1 VLGSVDV
8 AQLVRV
14 VSECPHRSLAWRESR
29 PYLLAS
35 AVQVLSA
42 EEEEKNHPSSSSL
55 LALEEEDSS
64 AAATTT
70 TVTSA
75 SAPTPLLAVS
85 GYLRGAPLNVNQLV
99 HVPGVGARRILRIL
113 HAQDP
118 CPLAKH
124 PHHRR
129 TGAGG
134 GASLQEGGAA
144 VLLAEPDLARVD
156 PVGMAAL
163 PDGLM
168 GEQTWPDME
177 EYAGGGGELKKI
189 GEGEEAEAGVSDY
202 QSAWSEAW
210 QGDEPDGEEGDEE
223 EKGGM
228 GDDEDGIAGGGGRRR
243 HVVEL
248 GSAAGSAA
256 LKRLP
261 TSSGNKEEGGEEEGG
276 DDGELSFLQS
286 DGGDGDLRLE
296 EGLDDAEMGPE
307 ELLREREVQRKQR
320 AAEQLEFPDEVDAP
334 VDRAAKDRFARYRSL
349 ENFRNSPWDA
359 KESLPRDYSRLY
371 DLGDFKATQR
381 RVLEADSQAARRQ
394 ETNLG
399 QCEAQV
405 LKKAL
410 KKKRKGIKHTGK
422 EGQASSSGGGGGG
435 GGMQDDDES
444 ADGSRASAASG
455 ATFTLPGAE
464 DDDEEDDDDDDEELG
479 GGVSDDED
487 EDLQGDNSSVTST
500 VKSRGASKGSRRG
513 LGRRGWIVPGTFVT
527 LHLAAHA
534 DAEAESDSPTGTGG
548 FESNQEVASSPS
560 PAFTADAAAF
570 AVLAEA
576 HNLTSSAVGSRCVSP
591 MSLHGLHR
599 HENRLTLL
607 NCQVQRAQ
615 PLFLDEEE
623 PVASKEEVW
632 VVCGFRRWR
641 ARPVFSQNNLNCDKN
656 KFERFLQG
664 GVGNFLIASV
674 YGPATFTPAPVLLFR
689 QPPGQTPPPPS
700 FSSSSL
706 PLPTTNVQ
714 SLALAASAA
723 ASSAVRAAK
732 FAVGMAVEDSGCSS
746 VVPFGSVGSGGGG
759 DSALQL
765 VAQGTLYSAD
775 VNRLVLKRIV
785 LTGYPQRVHKR
796 TAVIKH
802 MFYGPD
808 DVRWFKPAPLF
819 SKHGMDGH
827 IMGPVGEHGLFKV
840 HFGRALQS
848 HDTVCMYLYKRV
860 YPKFVNLT
868 KHGGDDE
875 GAEGEDDDKDDGR
888 GALSLCVL

>member
-1 VLGSVDV
+1 
-8 AQLVRV
+8 
-14 VSECPHRSLAWRESR
+14 
-29 PYLLAS
+29 
-35 AVQVLSA
+35 
-42 EEEEKNHPSSSSL
+42 
-55 LALEEEDSS
+55 
-64 AAATTT
+64 
-70 TVTSA
+70 
-75 SAPTPLLAVS
+75 
-85 GYLRGAPLNVNQLV
+85 
-99 HVPGVGARRILRIL
+99 
-113 HAQDP
+113 
-118 CPLAKH
+118 
-124 PHHRR
+124 
-129 TGAGG
+129 
-134 GASLQEGGAA
+134 
-144 VLLAEPDLARVD
+144 
-156 PVGMAAL
+156 
-163 PDGLM
+163 
-168 GEQTWPDME
+168 
-177 EYAGGGGELKKI
+177 
-189 GEGEEAEAGVSDY
+189 
-202 QSAWSEAW
+202 
-210 QGDEPDGEEGDEE
+210 
-223 EKGGM
+223 M

-527 LHLAAHA
+527 LHLAAT
-534 DAEAESDSPTGTGG
+534 TGTGG

-623 PVASKEEVW
+623 PVASK
-632 VVCGFRRWR
+632 
-641 ARPVFSQNNLNCDKN
+641 
-656 KFERFLQG
+656 
-664 GVGNFLIASV
+664 VGD
-674 YGPATFTPAPVLLFR
+674 GPATFTPAPVLLFR